1 MDTFGVRLQ
10 VGGHEMREY
19 APMYDLRV
27 IVSIVVKL

>member
-19 APMYDLRV
+19 DLMHDLRV
-27 IVSIVVKL
+27 IVSIIVKL